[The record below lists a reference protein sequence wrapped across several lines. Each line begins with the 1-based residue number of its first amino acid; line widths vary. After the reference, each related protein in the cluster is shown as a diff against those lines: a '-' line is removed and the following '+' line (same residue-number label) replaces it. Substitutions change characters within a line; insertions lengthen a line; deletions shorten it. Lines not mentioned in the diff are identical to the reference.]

1 MSDLGDV
8 VGSQADIAATLIK
21 QMKGDPSRYPWSKD
35 LMNPKVPQFAFHS
48 VIRGYGWVTP
58 KGNLTYYMELK
69 IMGEDTFKPED
80 QPKELKKCH
89 SFLTAI
95 YEDYKRL

>member
-1 MSDLGDV
+1 MDV

-69 IMGEDTFKPED
+69 IMGEDTFSPED
-80 QPKELKKCH
+80 RPRELKKCH